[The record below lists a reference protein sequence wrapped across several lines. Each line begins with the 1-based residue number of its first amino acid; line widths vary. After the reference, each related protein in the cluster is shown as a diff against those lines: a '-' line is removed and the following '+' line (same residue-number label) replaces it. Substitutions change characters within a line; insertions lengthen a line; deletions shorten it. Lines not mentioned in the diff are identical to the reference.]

1 MASTPSASALSAV
14 LRCRGNIWS
23 RNPPTKR
30 PASAAY
36 SLGLAGGTLRDSPT
50 ERSGSSR
57 ASEWRILPRGERLV
71 SAGGLS
77 VSCRWDGGENDAPP
91 VGDVFRENQKLSIV
105 SKLSRSSQP
114 AAPGG
119 RDAPLHQ
126 LLLSLSS
133 SLQGGDKLSKIIQV
147 IIPEASAA
155 RRVSVQLP
163 AGVLKLSI
171 TSQLKVQ
178 NRGSPLTSLVSWL
191 IFSKRL
197 TKLIS
202 ADLRQEN
209 TQIHESSEKGRC
221 CSEEMTHD
229 RPD

>member
-36 SLGLAGGTLRDSPT
+36 SLGLAGGTRGDSPA

-77 VSCRWDGGENDAPP
+77 VSCRWDGGENDAS
-91 VGDVFRENQKLSIV
+91 VGEVFRENQKLCIV

-119 RDAPLHQ
+119 RDALLHQ

-178 NRGSPLTSLVSWL
+178 NPGSPLTSLVSWL

-209 TQIHESSEKGRC
+209 TQVHESSEKGCCC